1 MPAPLHS
8 FRRQPRSMHAQRGPL
23 SRSSCSLRP
32 PLHDLFLNATCRA
45 EPRTLRIIARSP
57 SWLCRRI
64 GEAMATHIIINDN
77 LCCSCWQSRQVTT
90 GDGANLLIRLD
101 IFAGLVRDG
110 KADAGPNMPPTEHQ
124 GSLCTA
130 SGCCRSVFGFRTRCC
145 LAELCCTKWGANR
158 RWVSHWRADARK
170 CCPVSNPV
178 FGAPLRL
185 TNSHRVP

>member
-64 GEAMATHIIINDN
+64 GEAMTTHIIINDN
-77 LCCSCWQSRQVTT
+77 LCCSPWQSRQVT
-90 GDGANLLIRLD
+90 GGHGANLLIRLD

-110 KADAGPNMPPTEHQ
+110 LADVRTNVPPTEHQ
-124 GSLCTA
+124 GSLCAA
-130 SGCCRSVFGFRTRCC
+130 SGCRSSAFGFKATPLLGGGFAVRSWRGSKDAGLLTGRV
-145 LAELCCTKWGANR
+145 R
-158 RWVSHWRADARK
+158 RHQMQ
-170 CCPVSNPV
+170 
-178 FGAPLRL
+178 LR
-185 TNSHRVP
+185 

>member
-101 IFAGLVRDG
+101 IFTGLVSDG
-110 KADAGPNMPPTEHQ
+110 HADVRTNVPSTEHR
-124 GSLCTA
+124 GSLCAA
-130 SGCCRSVFGFRTRCC
+130 SGCRSSVFGFKATPLLGGGFAVRSWRGSKDAGLLTGRV
-145 LAELCCTKWGANR
+145 R
-158 RWVSHWRADARK
+158 RHQMQ
-170 CCPVSNPV
+170 
-178 FGAPLRL
+178 LR
-185 TNSHRVP
+185 

>member
-101 IFAGLVRDG
+101 IFTGLVRDG

-130 SGCCRSVFGFRTRCC
+130 SGCCRSVFAFRDTLLPGGALLYEVGGKQALGFPLASRCAQMLPC
-145 LAELCCTKWGANR
+145 EQAG
-158 RWVSHWRADARK
+158 
-170 CCPVSNPV
+170 
-178 FGAPLRL
+178 LRG
-185 TNSHRVP
+185 SSSPH